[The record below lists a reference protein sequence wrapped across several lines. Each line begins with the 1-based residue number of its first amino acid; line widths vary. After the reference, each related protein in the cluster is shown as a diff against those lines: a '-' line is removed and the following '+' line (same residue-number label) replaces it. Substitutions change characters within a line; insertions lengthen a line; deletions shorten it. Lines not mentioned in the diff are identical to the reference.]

1 MTQSGTTD
9 PILSREEA
17 FARLSFYV
25 EAGVSDPLAE
35 EAQNHY
41 QLEADAAAP
50 ASVTAA
56 TATDEAPRRAP
67 SGNTG
72 GRTAPSRSM
81 GEAPPAAFLPS
92 ALATPALDDAAAIEQ
107 ARALAAGATTLDALR
122 DAVANFDGCSLR
134 KTAKNLVFEDG
145 NRQARV
151 MFIGE
156 APGSDED
163 IDGVPFAGEA
173 GRLLDRMLAAI
184 GLDRTSVYLANLLP
198 WRPPGNRPPNPGEL
212 AMCLPFITRQIELCA
227 PDILVL
233 AGGVAPKQLLG
244 LDTPLPRLRGQ
255 WKTYSSGGKE
265 IPALTMLAP
274 QFLLDYPAQKKLAWA
289 DLLAL
294 KGRLGELE

>member
-25 EAGVSDPLAE
+25 EAGISDPLAE

-41 QLEADAAAP
+41 QLEADAAA
-50 ASVTAA
+50 AA
-56 TATDEAPRRAP
+56 PVTDEAPRRAP
-67 SGNTG
+67 TGNTG
-72 GRTAPSRSM
+72 GRSAPSRSM
-81 GEAPPAAFLPS
+81 GEAPPAAFQPS
-92 ALATPALDDAAAIEQ
+92 AAPALDDAAAIEQ
-107 ARALAAGATTLDALR
+107 ARTLAAGAATLDALR

-151 MFIGE
+151 MLIGE

-198 WRPPGNRPPNPGEL
+198 WRPPGNRAPNPGEL

-244 LDTPLPRLRGQ
+244 LDQPLTRLRGQ
-255 WKTYSSGGKE
+255 WKTYRAGDNE
-265 IPALTMLAP
+265 IPALTMFAP
-274 QFLLDYPAQKKLAWA
+274 DFLLKHPAQKKLAWA
-289 DLLAL
+289 DLLEL
-294 KGRLGELE
+294 KGRLG